1 MEFQLVGLI
10 TNKLLFIV
18 QIGAKI
24 MALIKCP
31 ECGKENVSDSA
42 ESCPECGYNIKKHF
56 DNFEREQLR
65 KTNTSTR
72 KTNNKG
78 WKITSGIISL
88 LIGIMQG
95 FTSYSQVE
103 YGIDYD
109 VAIYIDA
116 GVANGGSALLIIL
129 AGILTFTTISK
140 RKGLQIATIVV
151 FVTAIL
157 YELLNWYASLITI
170 VTMVWCLAC
179 VITNGYLMYKNTKN

>member
-1 MEFQLVGLI
+1 
-10 TNKLLFIV
+10 
-18 QIGAKI
+18 

-31 ECGKENVSDSA
+31 ECGRENVSDSA
-42 ESCPECGYNIKKHF
+42 EICPECGYNIKKHF
-56 DNFEREQLR
+56 DDSEREPYK

-72 KTNNKG
+72 LTNNKG

-95 FTSYSQVE
+95 FISYGQVV

-116 GVANGGSALLIIL
+116 GVTNGGSALLIIL
-129 AGILTFTTISK
+129 AGILSFTTISK

-151 FVTAIL
+151 FVTIIL
-157 YELLNWYASLITI
+157 YELLNWYTSLITI

-179 VITNGYLMYKNTKN
+179 VIADGYLMYRNTKN